1 MSVDVSGKS
10 LPDLRRIVINHRLQ
24 NRTDLPLC
32 RAASDEIERRRGG
45 PLNLWTTLAA
55 IRAAA
60 EQHHFLTYL
69 DVAKAN
75 GVTWSQARVRMTPHL
90 NELLDYAID
99 RSWPLVTALVVDAA
113 GVAEGKMS
121 ETALKGFTKSADERE
136 KFPGGDEAEF
146 LQQEQGLVFAWAD
159 KERGRDL
166 RA

>member
-10 LPDLRRIVINHRLQ
+10 LPDLRRIVANHRAQ
-24 NRTDLPLC
+24 DRTDLPLC

-60 EQHHFLTYL
+60 EQRHFMTIL

-75 GVTWSQARVRMTPHL
+75 GSTLSQSRVRMAPHL
-90 NELLDYAID
+90 HEVMDYAID
-99 RSWPLVTALVVDAA
+99 RAWPMVTAVVVDAA
-113 GVAEGKMS
+113 GVADGRMTE
-121 ETALKGFTKSADERE
+121 EALKGFTTFAELRDR
-136 KFPGGDEAEF
+136 FPGGDEAEF
-146 LQQEQGLVFAWAD
+146 LQEEQERVFVWAD